1 MAKFGFGQ
9 SVKRVEDARL
19 IKGEG
24 HYTTDMQ
31 VPGQLVGYVMR
42 APVAHAKI
50 TSLDVSAAQSAPGVL
65 MVLTGEELAAAG
77 ANNLPCLVPIKN
89 HDGTDRS
96 DPGRQILAT
105 DIVRHVGDQIAF
117 VVAETMDQAKDAS
130 DLISVEFDS
139 RPAVSDMVKALEP
152 GAPKV
157 HESTNS
163 NLCFDWVYGDAG
175 VTDQVFAK
183 AAKTVKIDLINNKV
197 IANSMEPRACVCD
210 WDAGE
215 GKLTMHCGTQ
225 GGWMFQDMLA
235 EQVLKLP
242 KDKVRVITPDVGG
255 GFGMKGFFYTEY
267 AMAAFAARKLNRPVA
282 WFSERGEGFLSD
294 VMGRD
299 HLTTAELAFDA
310 DNKVQAMR
318 VTVHA
323 GMGAYLSMFAP
334 YIPTYAALKVL
345 PGVYDI
351 KALTYRV
358 KGVFTHTTP
367 VDAYRGAGRPESIYC
382 VERLMDAAA
391 REFGVDSIALRK
403 QNYVK
408 PEQMPY
414 KSSAGETYDTGEFA
428 KVTDM
433 ALAKHGYDGFASRKQ
448 QSEAKG
454 LLRGLGVAYYIE
466 STMGNPEEAAAIK
479 FVDDGTVEVWVGTQT
494 NGQGHETAYA
504 QVFADALGIDMDKI
518 RIKQGDTDVVK
529 FGGGTGGSRSL
540 TAQGV
545 AIRAGAREVIKKG
558 IEAAAA
564 QLETAAADIAY
575 EDGKF
580 TVKGT
585 DKQVDLFTLAK
596 SVKANP
602 AMIDGLN
609 ADVKIKLDAW
619 TFPNG
624 CHIAEVEVDP
634 DTGVTKVDRYTV
646 VDDFGKVLNPM
657 LVAGQVHG
665 GVAQGIGQALLEH
678 VVYDDN
684 AQLISGSFMDYTMPR
699 ADDLPM
705 FDTDTYEVLCKNNEM
720 GVKGCGEAGSVGACG
735 AVMNALLDALSPLG
749 VDRVDMPATPEKVW
763 QLIEATKTQRAA

>member
-9 SVKRVEDARL
+9 SVKRVEDVRL

-24 HYTTDMQ
+24 RYTVD
-31 VPGQLVGYVMR
+31 VSIPGQAVGFVLR
-42 APVAHAKI
+42 SPVAHATI
-50 TSLDVSAAQSAPGVL
+50 TSIDTSAAESAPGVL
-65 MVLTGEELAAAG
+65 AVITGKELAAAG
-77 ANNLPCLVPIKN
+77 ANNLPCLVPMKN
-89 HDGTDRS
+89 VDGTDRA
-96 DPGRQILAT
+96 DPGRPILAV
-105 DIVRHVGDQIAF
+105 DKVRHVGDQVAF
-117 VVAETMDQAKDAS
+117 VVAETIEQAKDAA
-130 DLISVEFDS
+130 DLIMVDYDTK
-139 RPAVSDMVKALEP
+139 PAVADMLKAIEP
-152 GAPKV
+152 GAPLV
-157 HESTNS
+157 HDSTSS
-163 NLCFDWVYGDAG
+163 NLCFDWMHGDAG
-175 VTDQVFAK
+175 ATDQAFAS

-197 IANSMEPRACVCD
+197 IANSMEPRACVAE
-210 WDAGE
+210 WDAAE
-215 GKLTMHCGTQ
+215 GKLTMHAGTQ

-267 AMAAFAARKLNRPVA
+267 AMAAWAARKTGRPVA
-282 WFSERGEGFLSD
+282 WISERAEGFLSD

-299 HLTTAELAFDA
+299 HVTTAELAFDA
-310 DNKVQAMR
+310 NNKVQAMR

-334 YIPTYAALKVL
+334 FIPTYAALKVL

-358 KGVFTHTTP
+358 KGIFTHTTP

-391 REFGVDSIALRK
+391 RQFGVDPVELRK
-403 QNYVK
+403 LNYIK

-414 KSSAGETYDTGEFA
+414 TTPAGETYDTGEFA

-433 ALAKHGYDGFASRKQ
+433 TMAKHGYDGFASRKA

-454 LLRGLGVAYYIE
+454 LLRGLGLAYYIE

-504 QVFADALGIDMDKI
+504 QVFADALGIDMENI
-518 RIKQGDTDVVK
+518 RVKQGDTDVVK

-558 IEAAAA
+558 IEAAASHF
-564 QLETAAADIAY
+564 ETAAADISY
-575 EDGKF
+575 EDGTFK
-580 TVKGT
+580 VAGT
-585 DKQVDLFTLAK
+585 DKQIDLFTLAK
-596 SVKANP
+596 TVRSSGVN
-602 AMIDGLN
+602 IDGLN

-646 VDDFGKVLNPM
+646 IDDFGKVLNPM

-665 GVAQGIGQALLEH
+665 GVAQGIGQALFEQ
-678 VVYDDN
+678 VVYDDS

-699 ADDLPM
+699 ADNLPN

-749 VDRVDMPATPEKVW
+749 VERVDMPATPETVW
-763 QLIEATKTQRAA
+763 KLIQAAQTKKAA